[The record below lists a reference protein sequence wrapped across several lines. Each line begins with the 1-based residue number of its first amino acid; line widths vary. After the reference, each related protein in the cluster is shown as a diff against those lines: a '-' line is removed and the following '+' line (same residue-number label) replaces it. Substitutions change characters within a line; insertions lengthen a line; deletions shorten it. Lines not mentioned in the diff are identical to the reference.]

1 MKNSKLT
8 KKEIKDL
15 EAQVKAYQEKPVRE
29 NERRVRIGG
38 SFEDAVK
45 KMSNTPPI
53 GNIELKEWAKK
64 QREDTEE

>member
-45 KMSNTPPI
+45 KNV
-53 GNIELKEWAKK
+53 
-64 QREDTEE
+64 